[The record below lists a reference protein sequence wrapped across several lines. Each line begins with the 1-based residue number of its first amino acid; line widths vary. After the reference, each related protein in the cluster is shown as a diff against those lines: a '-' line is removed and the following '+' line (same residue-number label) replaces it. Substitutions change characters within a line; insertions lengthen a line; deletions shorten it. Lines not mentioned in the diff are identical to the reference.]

1 MSKDKAGSS
10 TGTSRPS
17 RNPQSFHTLD
27 FVKQAVHPS
36 EVEPDVPAL
45 HELIRPHIDS
55 FDSIFDDDLLNLAVA
70 SLDRKEIIDANGNRI
85 NCIFDRNLCVILN
98 V

>member
-1 MSKDKAGSS
+1 MSKEKNASTDKSS
-10 TGTSRPS
+10 GSRPS

-27 FVKQAVHPS
+27 FVRQAVHPS
-36 EVEPDVPAL
+36 EVEADVPAL

-55 FDSIFDDDLLNLAVA
+55 FDSIFEDDLLGMAVA

-85 NCIFDRNLCVILN
+85 NCT
-98 V
+98 